1 MTMTSERSAD
11 EIRAAIA
18 RVPRW
23 RHSIEVAAGISTP
36 GGATK
41 RVLRRLG
48 MPADLSGKSVLDVG
62 CSDGFFAFEAE
73 KRGASR
79 VVAFDEWSSPYVDRP
94 EGFDTVHRL
103 LNSKVEFH
111 RLDLQTLDPAQLG
124 QFEVV
129 LCLGVLYHLQHP
141 LLGMQ
146 QLSKLTKDM
155 LILETEVTESI
166 VNTSGMRFT
175 EGLYHGRDI
184 TTWWVPSVSCVV
196 QMARAAG
203 FQRVE
208 TVTLYDTRAVF
219 RCYKESEMLRRN
231 VLSYRKDE
239 LDAVLPEGQSS
250 APEQYVRALTWH
262 QLWNLDQ
269 QLVWN
274 RSNQIAQRTRAVP
287 IAYGA
292 YRRILAVFLDA
303 LRATK
308 VRYR

>member
-1 MTMTSERSAD
+1 MTMTSERTAD

-23 RHSIEVAAGISTP
+23 RHSIEVAPGISTP
-36 GGATK
+36 GDPTK

-48 MPADLSGKSVLDVG
+48 LPAGLTGKSVLDVG

-79 VVAFDEWSSPYVDRP
+79 VVAFDEWSSPFVDRP
-94 EGFDTVHRL
+94 EGFDTAHRL

-124 QFEVV
+124 QFDIV
-129 LCLGVLYHLQHP
+129 LCLGVLYHLKHP
-141 LLGMQ
+141 LLGME
-146 QLSKLTKDM
+146 QLSKLTKEM

-166 VNTSGMRFT
+166 INTSGMRFV

-184 TTWWVPSVSCVV
+184 TTWWVPSVSCVM

-219 RCYKESEMLRRN
+219 RCYKDSDMLRRN
-231 VLSYRKDE
+231 ILSSLPDE
-239 LDAVLPEGQSS
+239 LAAVLPPGQ
-250 APEQYVRALTWH
+250 ANAAEQHVRNLSWDD
-262 QLWNLDQ
+262 LWNLEQ

-274 RSNQIAQRTRAVP
+274 RSSQIAQRTRAIP

-292 YRRILAVFLDA
+292 YRRILAVFLDV

-308 VRYR
+308 LRYR